1 MIVVDTNIVAFLYL
15 PTEFTEQAEQLLRN
29 DPVWAA
35 PILWRSEFRNVL
47 ALYLRRELVDF
58 SKALQLQ
65 TEAESLL
72 RENEYEVASIDI
84 LQLVQSSPCSAY
96 DCEFVALAQK
106 LGTKLVTEDKAILL
120 AFPGTATSL
129 NSFLS

>member
-1 MIVVDTNIVAFLYL
+1 MIVVDTNIVAYLYL

-29 DPVWAA
+29 DPVWSA

-47 ALYLRRELVDF
+47 ALYLRKGLMDF

-72 RENEYEVASIDI
+72 RENEYEVASLDV
-84 LQLVQSSPCSAY
+84 LQLVQGSPCSAY
-96 DCEFVALAQK
+96 DCEFVALAQE
-106 LGTKLVTEDKAILL
+106 LGTKLITADTAILD

-129 NSFLS
+129 NAFVS

>member
-72 RENEYEVASIDI
+72 GENEYEVASIDI